1 MPVILDLHDAT
12 DAAQAVMHEFDAR
25 RKAFESV
32 MIIIKRYSRNMNDLK
47 NLDMSSFLF
56 KIKMVENY
64 IKVLHGLTKFVFS

>member
-47 NLDMSSFLF
+47 NLDMSSFFL
-56 KIKMVENY
+56 K
-64 IKVLHGLTKFVFS
+64 